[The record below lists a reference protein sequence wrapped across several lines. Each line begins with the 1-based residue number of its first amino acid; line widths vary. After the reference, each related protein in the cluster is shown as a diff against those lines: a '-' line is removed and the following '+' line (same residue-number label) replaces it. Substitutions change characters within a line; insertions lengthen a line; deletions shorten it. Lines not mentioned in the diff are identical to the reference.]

1 MPLGMPGGREREILT
16 AIVETFIASGEP
28 VGSRTIARA
37 SREGLSAAT
46 IRNVMADLTDA
57 GFLEQPHTS
66 AGRVPTAEA
75 YRYYVEQLSG
85 EAHLS
90 RENESIIQ
98 DTLTG
103 VSDVQEFM
111 ERTSHVLSLIS
122 HGVGVTVAG
131 MAAMTG
137 PRNALDH
144 VYFSRL
150 GDQKVLAVVVTRS
163 GVVRDRVLR
172 LDIPQSDLDLAARYL
187 NENFRGWTMEDMRA
201 ELERRIETER
211 GEYREL
217 MKSIERLYQQGALA
231 AHSGSDVVFVE
242 GAANLVASELAAGG
256 KDRQRLEEMLRTLEE
271 KEKVV
276 RLLGAYLDTKTEAVR
291 VVIGLDEA
299 LPGTGSAFS
308 AGPGSAGAASSSL
321 SSSSSSSSS
330 LQNFVL
336 IGAPARVGGEVR
348 GSLAVIGPTR
358 LDYQHTM
365 SAVSYIARM
374 FDKILN
380 ESE

>member
-1 MPLGMPGGREREILT
+1 MPAGPTGGREREILT

-66 AGRVPTAEA
+66 AGRVPTPEA

-85 EAHLS
+85 ETHLS
-90 RENESIIQ
+90 HENQSIIQ
-98 DTLTG
+98 DSLTG
-103 VSDVQEFM
+103 VTDVQEFM
-111 ERTSHVLSLIS
+111 ERTSHVLSLVS
-122 HGVGVTVAG
+122 HSVGVTVAT
-131 MAAMTG
+131 AG
-137 PRNALDH
+137 PRNALEH

-172 LDIPQSDLDLAARYL
+172 LDIPQADLDLAARYI
-187 NENFRGWTMEDMRA
+187 NENFHGWTMEDMRV
-201 ELERRIETER
+201 ELVRRLEGERS
-211 GEYREL
+211 EYDRL
-217 MKSIERLYQQGALA
+217 MRSIEQLYKQGALA
-231 AHSGSDVVFVE
+231 ASEGTESVYVE
-242 GAANLVASELAAGG
+242 GAANLLTGEE
-256 KDRQRLEEMLRTLEE
+256 DHQRLQDLLRTLEE

-276 RLLGAYLDTKTEAVR
+276 RLLGAYLDTRQEAVR

-299 LPGTGSAFS
+299 LPA
-308 AGPGSAGAASSSL
+308 
-321 SSSSSSSSS
+321 SS

-336 IGAPARVGGEVR
+336 IGAPARVGKEVV

-358 LDYQHTM
+358 LDYQHAM
-365 SAVSYIARM
+365 SAVSYIARL
-374 FDKILN
+374 FDKVLN